1 MAYNTILHERIGDHI
16 HKLTLNRPER
26 LNAMTAELQGEVTA
40 ACREIE
46 NDREARCLVI
56 TGAGRAFCAGADVG
70 GMAQRQD
77 QTPDQMIQ
85 AASLE
90 DGRQG
95 LRRNGQLMMK
105 TIYRLEI
112 PTIAMVNGVAVGAGF
127 DLVCSTDIAI
137 ASSEARFQIAYM
149 RRALI
154 PDLGGIWVI
163 PRMIGRRLTAE
174 MLYTARF
181 ATAQE
186 IQSAGGLN
194 AVYAPAELEA
204 KTMELAEQIAAAAPI
219 SNKVAKMAWRV
230 SEPLDFEAA
239 NDVVSTAV
247 LVAGRSED
255 HRESIKA
262 FFEKR
267 QPVFRGR

>member
-1 MAYNTILHERIGDHI
+1 MAYNTILHERIGSHI
-16 HKLTLNRPER
+16 HKITLNRPER

-40 ACREIE
+40 ACREI
-46 NDREARCLVI
+46 DADPAARCLII

-77 QTPDQMIQ
+77 QSPEQMVQ
-85 AASLE
+85 AVSLE
-90 DGRQG
+90 DSRQS

-127 DLVCSTDIAI
+127 DLVCTTDIAI
-137 ASSEARFQIAYM
+137 ASTDARFMIAYM

-163 PRMIGRRLTAE
+163 PRMIGRRKTAE

-181 ATAQE
+181 ASAEE
-186 IQSAGGLN
+186 ILTAGGIN
-194 AVYAPAELEA
+194 AVYPPEELEA
-204 KTMELAEQIAAAAPI
+204 KTLAMAEEIAAAAPI
-219 SNKVAKMAWRV
+219 SNKVAKMSWRV
-230 SEPLDFEAA
+230 TEPLDFEAA
-239 NDVVSTAV
+239 NDVVASTV

-255 HRESIKA
+255 HRESVKA